1 MIRPSLSSPPPLPL
15 LPRGKLH
22 GRTCGQPRLQ
32 RSGYMP
38 QPQCVSLREADC
50 HCLQWA
56 NGAAFNVSFSHLQPG
71 DTLIVPNK
79 TFHLVGGAAAPL
91 PPPPSRTRM
100 ELCRPCVPGL
110 RRAAARCHICA
121 PSAAGLLSHTARRG
135 DGGGRQPGCG
145 CLTVL
150 CRCTLGCPGII
161 AENLRDVTVQF
172 DGTLV
177 YAFEDTVAAAEEYI
191 RTWPRSTAARGI
203 KSGKVLECMH
213 FHNFSGVR
221 FTSSGVGTFE
231 GRGQKWWGIPGIGY
245 LTREENRPRLI
256 NIESGSEGIVFE
268 NLYLHESPYWT
279 LNAHVSGMEISNVR
293 RLFLSFFLS
302 FCFDQCIP
310 SWPCAYVRAA
320 PPEVCGRA
328 RQHQQVH
335 INNRRTNAD
344 GHGVIDETAFNT
356 DGFDVSGDNVW
367 IHDCSI
373 WNQDDCIAVKDGS
386 NDMLFERIEA
396 SGIGLTI
403 GSIGGSR
410 NNNITFR
417 DCHMHETGKGIYMK
431 FRGDGGVVSNVTY
444 AHACFECLLCAHLR
458 LRRVCQRC
466 MSDHRRAIIV

>member
-1 MIRPSLSSPPPLPL
+1 L
-15 LPRGKLH
+15 
-22 GRTCGQPRLQ
+22 T
-32 RSGYMP
+32 
-38 QPQCVSLREADC
+38 A
-50 HCLQWA
+50 
-56 NGAAFNVSFSHLQPG
+56 
-71 DTLIVPNK
+71 
-79 TFHLVGGAAAPL
+79 
-91 PPPPSRTRM
+91 
-100 ELCRPCVPGL
+100 LCRGTC
-110 RRAAARCHICA
+110 
-121 PSAAGLLSHTARRG
+121 
-135 DGGGRQPGCG
+135 
-145 CLTVL
+145 
-150 CRCTLGCPGII
+150 GCPGII

-245 LTREENRPRLI
+245 LTRGENRPRLI

-279 LNAHVSGMEISNVR
+279 LNAHVSGMEIANVR
-293 RLFLSFFLS
+293 RLLLFSFSLS
-302 FCFDQCIP
+302 FCLDQCIP
-310 SWPCAYVRAA
+310 SRPCAYVRAA
-320 PPEVCGRA
+320 PAELCGRA

-373 WNQDDCIAVKDGS
+373 WNQV
-386 NDMLFERIEA
+386 
-396 SGIGLTI
+396 
-403 GSIGGSR
+403 
-410 NNNITFR
+410 
-417 DCHMHETGKGIYMK
+417 
-431 FRGDGGVVSNVTY
+431 
-444 AHACFECLLCAHLR
+444 
-458 LRRVCQRC
+458 
-466 MSDHRRAIIV
+466 